1 MNSKYVFK
9 PNLGFKIV
17 EIILFPKQNSI
28 AIQINMTWTKFSI
41 KVSET

>member
-9 PNLGFKIV
+9 PNLGFKIA
-17 EIILFPKQNSI
+17 EPILLPKQNSI
-28 AIQINMTWTKFSI
+28 AIQINMMWPEFLI